1 MKDKKIFNLIENKKE
16 SKKIFRNLEQKST
29 DPIKRQMVKFLH
41 QNLAEENDVLRGFFR
56 FKPKDLQ

>member
-16 SKKIFRNLEQKST
+16 VKNIFKQTAKISS
-29 DPIKRQMVKFLH
+29 PIQTQMVKFLH
-41 QNLAEENDVLRGFFR
+41 MNLLAEKDVLKGFSR